1 MKPVY
6 TPWTIP
12 QSAWTPVL
20 PGVVITPELEC
31 ELIRFVRDF
40 DDTELKNRLKTF
52 ENNIWR

>member
-52 ENNIWR
+52 ENNTWR